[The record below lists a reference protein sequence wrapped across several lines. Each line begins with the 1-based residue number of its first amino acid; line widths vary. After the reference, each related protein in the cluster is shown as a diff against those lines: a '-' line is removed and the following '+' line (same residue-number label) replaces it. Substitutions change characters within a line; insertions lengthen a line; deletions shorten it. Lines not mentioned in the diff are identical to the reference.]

1 MKKFGFVLAI
11 LGLVSFFS
19 CQKEVE
25 KPIENPVYDGITTF
39 QASMPETRTTLDR
52 PSVKWTA
59 GDQIRVIGYTD
70 ASTIDQATF
79 TLQSGEGSGNAVF
92 AIDEGQKMG
101 GSHTSYFAFYPAN
114 IAINPSALPDA
125 IEVKS
130 GITTLESQ
138 AAVENGF
145 DPSLAI
151 MTAKADAD
159 GKLVFRHGVAYVG
172 IQIPDDGITALA
184 VKFGKNAVQ
193 KRPAYDAAEGG
204 ISANNS
210 GTSTLKAVGTFVK
223 GSYYYLCAIPNTGNK
238 MISVTVTYTHNGVEK
253 SVTSTSMG
261 DDNLVPGKLYDFG
274 CPPLKTPPPAIS
286 ASAQTIPF
294 DATSGSIE
302 FTVENPVSDG
312 VLTVETVGD
321 ADWFTLGTLESTSV
335 PFTCEANDA
344 SDAVERS
351 VKVLFTYT
359 YNGTE
364 AVTKEVAVTQLANEA
379 PGSHSYV
386 FYMNGSGSVVQLKD
400 GEACDYFTVT
410 GSSKLQCSASGYF
423 GVDSYTVDDLTLTY
437 AKKIDGSN
445 GVSFTAR
452 AGYSSTARFYC
463 ASRNKG
469 ASGVKMNLEDGSGSK
484 LVTLNLTWT
493 DDEADLIDSGEISL
507 TPGTVYK
514 FSKSGEVGLFYV
526 VVTETPQL

>member
-11 LGLVSFFS
+11 LGLVSLIS
-19 CQKEVE
+19 CRKEIE
-25 KPIENPVYDGITTF
+25 KPIENSVNEGITTF
-39 QASMPETRTTLDR
+39 RASMPETRTVLDR
-52 PSVKWTA
+52 PHVNWA
-59 GDQIRVIGYTD
+59 VGDQIRVIGYTD

-79 TLQSGEGSGNAVF
+79 TLQSGEGNGSAVF
-92 AIDEGQKMG
+92 AIDEGQTMG

-114 IAINPSALPDA
+114 IAINTTTLPDA

-138 AAVENGF
+138 EAVENGF

-159 GKLVFRHGVAYVG
+159 GNLAFRHGVAYVG

-184 VKFGKNAVQ
+184 VEFGKNAVQ
-193 KRPAYDAAEGG
+193 KRPEYSAADGS
-204 ISANNS
+204 ITKNNS
-210 GTSTLKAVGTFVK
+210 GTNKLKAVGSFVK

-238 MISVTVTYTHNGVEK
+238 MTSVKVTYTHNGVEK
-253 SVTSTSMG
+253 SVTTTSMA
-261 DDNLVPGKLYDFG
+261 DDKLEPGKLYDFG
-274 CPPLKTPPPAIS
+274 CPPLKTPPPVIS

-294 DATSGSIE
+294 DATNGSIE
-302 FTVENPVSDG
+302 FAIQNPVSDG
-312 VLTVETVGD
+312 VLAVEKVTED
-321 ADWFTLGTLESTSV
+321 AGWFTLGTIGAESVSFV
-335 PFTCEANDA
+335 CNANDA
-344 SDAVERS
+344 EDAVERS

-364 AVTKEVAVTQLANEA
+364 TVTKEVSVTQLAKES

-386 FYMNGSGSVVQLKD
+386 FYMDASGSVVQLKD

-410 GSSKLQCSASGYF
+410 GTSKLQCAASGYF

-437 AKKIDGSN
+437 AKKIDSSN

-463 ASRNKG
+463 ASRNTNTT
-469 ASGVKMNLEDGSGSK
+469 ATMNLLEGTTK
-484 LVTLNLTWT
+484 KKTLSLTWT
-493 DDEADLIDSGEISL
+493 DNKADLIDSGEIIL
-507 TPGTVYK
+507 TPEGVYS

>member
-25 KPIENPVYDGITTF
+25 KLIENPVNEGITTF
-39 QASMPETRTTLDR
+39 RASMPETRTTLDR

-79 TLQSGEGSGNAVF
+79 TLQSVEGSGNAVF

-114 IAINPSALPDA
+114 IAINPSALPSA

-193 KRPAYDAAEGG
+193 KRPAYDAAGGG

-238 MISVTVTYTHNGVEK
+238 MTSVTVTYTHNGVEK
-253 SVTSTSMG
+253 SVTTSMG
-261 DDNLVPGKLYDFG
+261 DEKLVPGKLYDFG

-294 DATSGSIE
+294 DVTSGSIE

-321 ADWFTLGTLESTSV
+321 ADWFTLGTLDSASV

-386 FYMNGSGSVVQLKD
+386 FYMNNDSGSVVQLKD

-423 GVDSYTVDDLTLTY
+423 GVESYTVDDLTLKY
-437 AKKIDGSN
+437 AKKIDSSN

-463 ASRNKG
+463 ASRNTNTT
-469 ASGVKMNLEDGSGSK
+469 ATMNLLEGTAK
-484 LVTLNLTWT
+484 KKTLSLTWT
-493 DDEADLIDSGEISL
+493 DNKADLIDSGEITL
-507 TPGTVYK
+507 TPEAVYS

-526 VVTETPQL
+526 VVTETPQP